1 MNTTNTS
8 VKLNNHNFRDWR
20 TYLQGRLMAKGL
32 YQTLTPTTS
41 NVVSDEENQKAYG
54 ILIETLE
61 TEQYRHVDGIAAVDI
76 AFKALRSYHEPIT
89 KADRIEV
96 LQEWTLI
103 NWNPKKE
110 DLPDF
115 IHRFEVLT
123 RRLKDVGITETDEN
137 LVAKLLALM
146 PWSLRHIVDRLLHTA
161 NQSVDTIKVALETEW
176 KAAIRNGAMSK
187 NGTMSSDE
195 RALSA
200 DGGRGARQGRGR
212 GQARGRGAGTLEV
225 RMPKEAAD
233 EVKKSQERSNQAID
247 EDFMFSVHEMDYDTT
262 KCEVGEGGASQQ
274 LRHQNDNGQDME
286 HQVQQHEGVEPKEP
300 IDLSPIWADPLWGSF
315 HYRPTRLTD
324 IRG

>member
-20 TYLQGRLMAKGL
+20 TYLQDRLMAKGL

-103 NWNPKKE
+103 NWNPKRA

-176 KAAIRNGAMSK
+176 KAAIRNAQMV
-187 NGTMSSDE
+187 
-195 RALSA
+195 
-200 DGGRGARQGRGR
+200 DGGLDKTKRRHKERKVSLLR
-212 GQARGRGAGTLEV
+212 KRGTLEV

-286 HQVQQHEGVEPKEP
+286 HQVQQHEGVEPK
-300 IDLSPIWADPLWGSF
+300 
-315 HYRPTRLTD
+315 
-324 IRG
+324 

>member
-20 TYLQGRLMAKGL
+20 TYLQDRLMAKGL

-61 TEQYRHVDGIAAVDI
+61 TEQYRHIDGIAAVDI

-103 NWNPKKE
+103 NWNPKRA

-176 KAAIRNGAMSK
+176 KAAIRNGVMSK

-200 DGGRGARQGRGR
+200 DGGRGARQGRGQDRGR
-212 GQARGRGAGTLEV
+212 GQARGHGAGRQNGGTKKGKCHYCG
-225 RMPKEAAD
+225 KEGHWKSECRKKAAD

-274 LRHQNDNGQDME
+274 LRHQNNNGQDME
-286 HQVQQHEGVEPKEP
+286 HQVQQHEGMEPK
-300 IDLSPIWADPLWGSF
+300 
-315 HYRPTRLTD
+315 
-324 IRG
+324 